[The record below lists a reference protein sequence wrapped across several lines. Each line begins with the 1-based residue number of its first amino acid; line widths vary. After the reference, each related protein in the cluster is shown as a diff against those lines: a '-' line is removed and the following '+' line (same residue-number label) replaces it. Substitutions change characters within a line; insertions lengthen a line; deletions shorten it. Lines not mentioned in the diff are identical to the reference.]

1 MKDNLL
7 IIRNGAFALMVFCFL
22 MVFGVPRNTI
32 DVMCMIVGAFGLA
45 VAIPTFWL
53 DESRIQKA
61 FFIMAGGGAAAM
73 LIAWGAFHLLALC
86 GHKPG
91 GDGGGITLP
100 MVLIGGV
107 ASLIGSIGA
116 IVCLVRSLK

>member
-1 MKDNLL
+1 MKDKLV
-7 IIRNGAFALMVFCFL
+7 IISNTAFCLMVLCFF
-22 MVFGVPRNTI
+22 MVFSVPVRAV

-53 DESRIQKA
+53 DESKIQKA
-61 FFIMAGGGAAAM
+61 FFIIAGGGAAAM
-73 LIAWGAFHLLALC
+73 LIAWGAFHVLALC

-91 GDGGGITLP
+91 GDGGGMTLP
-100 MVLIGGV
+100 VVLIGGA
-107 ASLIGSIGA
+107 ASIIGSIGA

>member
-1 MKDNLL
+1 MKDNLS
-7 IIRNGAFALMVFCFL
+7 IIRNTAFALMVLCFL
-22 MVFGVPRNTI
+22 MVFTAPVKTV
-32 DVMCMIVGAFGLA
+32 DVMCMIVGAFGLV

-73 LIAWGAFHLLALC
+73 LIAWGAFHLLAMV

-91 GDGGGITLP
+91 GDGGGMTLP
-100 MVLIGGV
+100 VVLLGGV
-107 ASLIGSIGA
+107 VSLIGSIGA

>member
-7 IIRNGAFALMVFCFL
+7 MIRNGAFALMVFSFF
-22 MVFGVPRNTI
+22 MVFGVSVHAVDI
-32 DVMCMIVGAFGLA
+32 MCMIVGAFGLA
-45 VAIPTFWL
+45 VVIPTFWL

-73 LIAWGAFHLLALC
+73 LIAWGAFHLLALA

-91 GDGGGITLP
+91 GDGGGMTLP
-100 MVLIGGV
+100 VVLVGGV
-107 ASLIGSIGA
+107 ASLFGSIGA

>member
-7 IIRNGAFALMVFCFL
+7 IIRNTAFCMMVLCSL
-22 MVFGVPRNTI
+22 MVFGVPVNTV
-32 DVMCMIVGAFGLA
+32 DVMCMIVGAFGLV

-73 LIAWGAFHLLALC
+73 LIAWGAFHVLALC

-91 GDGGGITLP
+91 GDGGGMTLSV
-100 MVLIGGV
+100 VLLGGA